1 MKFRVIVTMAS
12 VLMLTSACA
21 GTEISSNVTMAEKP
35 VSTSNAPKSKS
46 EFCKNAA
53 LSKATIDNVFGET
66 SATLSEEDGW
76 NSILSTSLKMLE
88 NAPNEI
94 EDEAR
99 DLQEGLTSLAELL
112 AKYDYD
118 LVAVPESELLQ
129 LDTDGKMA
137 AASDAIDKYLEES
150 CGIPLD
156 S

>member
-1 MKFRVIVTMAS
+1 
-12 VLMLTSACA
+12 
-21 GTEISSNVTMAEKP
+21 
-35 VSTSNAPKSKS
+35 
-46 EFCKNAA
+46 
-53 LSKATIDNVFGET
+53 
-66 SATLSEEDGW
+66 
-76 NSILSTSLKMLE
+76 MLE